1 MEIHRSKFIK
11 IIVMYEK
18 ENDNIISKVKY
29 YHDYEEE
36 NAQKYYNRIIKEGKY
51 FKIIYEEINTNITIL
66 NGKK

>member
-1 MEIHRSKFIK
+1 MEIYKSKFIK

-29 YHDYEEE
+29 YRDYEEE